1 MADATTQPEE
11 PTTKKPRD
19 VNATGLMVVG
29 LFKLT
34 KAIFFTAVGVVAFH
48 LVHVNLGDMA
58 IRLISY
64 LSIEPEGHLARF
76 LLDRADLIGH
86 HELRQAGVFALIYAC
101 VCVVEGVGLLR
112 HKSWAEYFTVILTTL
127 ALPWEI
133 FELVKRFEPYKIGL
147 IAANVAVVLYLLWVL
162 KMKRK
167 RAELTAAS
175 QADFR
180 F

>member
-1 MADATTQPEE
+1 ME
-11 PTTKKPRD
+11 KKPRD
-19 VNATGLMVVG
+19 VNATGLLVVG

-34 KAIFFTAVGVVAFH
+34 KAIFFSTVGVVAFH
-48 LVHVNLGDMA
+48 LVHVNLGDMVD
-58 IRLISY
+58 RLITY
-64 LSIEPEGHLARF
+64 LKMDPEGRLSSF
-76 LLDRADLIGH
+76 LLDKADLIGH
-86 HELRQAGVFALIYAC
+86 HELRQAGVYSLIYAG

-112 HKSWAEYFTVILTTL
+112 HKSWAEYFTVVLTAL

-162 KMKRK
+162 KKKRELK
-167 RAELTAAS
+167 ELTKAS